1 MITRIAAALFALY
14 LVHGSENTA
23 RDGARLAGDLQ
34 REAPKAALS
43 LCLDNATTC
52 GALVGMTGH
61 LVVPGAPRKTPSV
74 SAGEP
79 VEAGLYPLPPRRL

>member
-43 LCLDNATTC
+43 LCLDNAATC
-52 GALVGMTGH
+52 GALVGMTGRP
-61 LVVPGAPRKTPSV
+61 VAAAGSGKTSSV